1 MSCSSQHILHPK
13 GLCWFIFQELEVW
26 ATDFVLPA
34 TVWLAGF
41 FNPQSFLTAIMQS
54 TARKKQ
60 WPLDKMCLAAD
71 VTKKTREEIT
81 FPPREGSYVHGLFME
96 GKNCISEMFQ
106 TWSRPSSA
114 FSFMQPSSVTIAGL
128 VCPTLVAAQSRE
140 PWVNLGPPG
149 SRLSRQLR
157 AALLG
162 SHSLSKPKIHVLA
175 IQAPA
180 HEHQGSWSYRA
191 LVNTYVTFL
200 AGAQVRQIEKL
211 KSIIITA
218 NEREG
223 GSSAE
228 QLRGPLR
235 QKHRAHGTA

>member
-1 MSCSSQHILHPK
+1 MCMGCSWKVKTASLRCFRHGAGPVQPSPSCSQAVSAL
-13 GLCWFIFQELEVW
+13 LVW
-26 ATDFVLPA
+26 
-34 TVWLAGF
+34 
-41 FNPQSFLTAIMQS
+41 
-54 TARKKQ
+54 
-60 WPLDKMCLAAD
+60 
-71 VTKKTREEIT
+71 
-81 FPPREGSYVHGLFME
+81 
-96 GKNCISEMFQ
+96 
-106 TWSRPSSA
+106 SA
-114 FSFMQPSSVTIAGL
+114 
-128 VCPTLVAAQSRE
+128 PTLVAAQTRE

-180 HEHQGSWSYRA
+180 HEPQGSWSYRA

-200 AGAQVRQIEKL
+200 AGARVRQIEKL